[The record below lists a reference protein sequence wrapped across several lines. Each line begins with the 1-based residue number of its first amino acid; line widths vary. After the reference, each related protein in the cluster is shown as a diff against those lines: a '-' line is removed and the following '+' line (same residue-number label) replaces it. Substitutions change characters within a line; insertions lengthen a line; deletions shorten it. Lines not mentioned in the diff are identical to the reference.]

1 MLPTAL
7 VKSSRLI
14 LAFGCALM
22 ECDCSRNREVK
33 GEIVIVTGHASV
45 KLGLVEVQAFLPAHV
60 NPVVAFVKSQIGEQE
75 ASLEPI
81 GKQIQ
86 ALKTRATNDQQQ
98 IRNASRDV
106 SLRFGD
112 RIDSFINDCTTL
124 SNRVLMHRQYLHSA
138 ARFFEPLPNALA
150 TAKSD
155 SDGKFMI
162 AVPRSSETIIC
173 ATADHEVAN
182 STEHYH
188 WMVKVPQGA
197 NASIT
202 LSNDNLATAGSP
214 QSVIH
219 ASFDS
224 SGREES
230 IEDLRTEVRNFE
242 TELNAL
248 ESDLVAARQTP
259 LPVQPEAAEAL
270 PHSVTLKQSV
280 SVQLRDGSVVLL
292 PAGGQF
298 EFVSKKGSEVH
309 IRYRDGEYAIPLS
322 ATDLK

>member
-1 MLPTAL
+1 
-7 VKSSRLI
+7 
-14 LAFGCALM
+14 
-22 ECDCSRNREVK
+22 
-33 GEIVIVTGHASV
+33 
-45 KLGLVEVQAFLPAHV
+45 
-60 NPVVAFVKSQIGEQE
+60 
-75 ASLEPI
+75 
-81 GKQIQ
+81 
-86 ALKTRATNDQQQ
+86 
-98 IRNASRDV
+98 
-106 SLRFGD
+106 
-112 RIDSFINDCTTL
+112 
-124 SNRVLMHRQYLHSA
+124 LMHRQYLHSA

-188 WMVKVPQGA
+188 WMVKAPQGA